1 MRRSG
6 RLALSVVGLLV
17 SAAQVFA
24 QSATPPGT
32 TSSLGVSVAPP
43 PAYESTISALSAL
56 ATSGAVTLKMS
67 RANARPLNISEAAR
81 QILGVTDFP
90 HVSTSEPKRIRHALC
105 MSVPAGIG
113 CGEEGVF
120 RCLDLQI

>member
-1 MRRSG
+1 MNPLSLCAAG
-6 RLALSVVGLLV
+6 REEREQSLLHFVRGGL
-17 SAAQVFA
+17 
-24 QSATPPGT
+24 
-32 TSSLGVSVAPP
+32 
-43 PAYESTISALSAL
+43 
-56 ATSGAVTLKMS
+56 
-67 RANARPLNISEAAR
+67 ARPSVFQFNGPAFSQDLMRNVSIHISEAAR